1 MKATSADPTVCKKKR
16 CREAG
21 VMTKKYAVDA
31 RTKEYDT
38 DVGVSKNNDGWKCH
52 ADQEEGDTAYTQHLD
67 THGIARYIGE

>member
-1 MKATSADPTVCKKKR
+1 
-16 CREAG
+16 
-21 VMTKKYAVDA
+21 MTKKYAVDA

-67 THGIARYIGE
+67 THGIARYRGE